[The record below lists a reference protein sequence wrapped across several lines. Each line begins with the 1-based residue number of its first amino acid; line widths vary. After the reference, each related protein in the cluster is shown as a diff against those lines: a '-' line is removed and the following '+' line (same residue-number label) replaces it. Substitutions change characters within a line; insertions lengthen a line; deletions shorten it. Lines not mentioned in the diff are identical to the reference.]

1 MNDLTVTLLQ
11 SDIVSDDPGANLRQL
26 EAMLAQAGEFDL
38 AVLPEVFTTGFH
50 PRARQYA
57 EVMDGRA
64 CEWLKHQSTRHSAAM
79 TGSVVMEEGGG
90 HYNRMLWAE
99 PVPDAAP
106 ALDYYDKRHLFR
118 MAGEHERYREG
129 KRRVVKNYRQWRFL
143 LQVCYDLRFPVFSR
157 NQGDY
162 DVIIYVANWPEAR
175 HDHWVSLLKARA
187 IENLSYVIGVNRAGV
202 DAYDQPY
209 AGGSQVIA
217 PTGERVATLG
227 RESGC
232 TSAVLSAQTLQSY
245 RERFPA
251 HLDADR
257 FSLQD

>member
-11 SDIVSDDPGANLRQL
+11 SDITSDDPDANLRQL
-26 EAMLAQAGEFDL
+26 DAMLAQAGEFDL

-50 PRARQYA
+50 PRARQHA
-57 EVMDGRA
+57 EVMGGRA
-64 CEWLKHQSTRHSAAM
+64 CQWLERQSANHSAAV
-79 TGSVVMEEGGG
+79 TGSVVMEQGGG

-99 PVPDAAP
+99 PVSDPDT

-129 KRRVVKNYRQWRFL
+129 TRRVVKNYRQWRFL

-175 HDHWVSLLKARA
+175 HDHWVSLLKSRA

-202 DAYDQPY
+202 DAYDQAY

-217 PTGERVATLG
+217 PTGEVVAELG
-227 RESGC
+227 RESG
-232 TSAVLSAQTLQSY
+232 TLKAVLNAKLLQAY